1 MNYDILLSFIGASML
16 LTIMPGPDIIYVL
29 VQSISNGKKYGIA
42 TSFGLVSGILVHT
55 TLVAVG
61 VSAIINQSESL
72 FFTLKLFG
80 AFYLVFLA
88 YKAYKS
94 DAEINLKK
102 VEKKELLQLFKQGFI
117 MNVVNPKVTIFFL
130 AFLPGFLYSTAQS
143 TLVQLYVLGG
153 LFMLQALVIFSVVS
167 ILSGQLATYLKSQSS
182 FNSSL
187 KWLQIIVFIGI
198 AFFILFF

>member
-1 MNYDILLSFIGASML
+1 ML

>member
-1 MNYDILLSFIGASML
+1 ML

-102 VEKKELLQLFKQGFI
+102 VAKKELLQLFKQGFI

-187 KWLQIIVFIGI
+187 KVSS
-198 AFFILFF
+198 FFWV